1 MLSPPYRAVTIGIVA
16 VMTMFAFEGIGV
28 ATAMPVVAR
37 ALDGLGSYAW
47 AFNGYVVTSLVG
59 MVVAG
64 EWCDRAGPRRPFITG
79 VSLFGLGALLAGAAW
94 SMPVLVGARVL
105 QGLGG
110 GIGIVTVYVIIGR
123 AYPDALRPK
132 VFALLSASWVLPAI
146 IGPVIAGFLTDYV
159 SWRAV
164 FWLVVPFVIP
174 PLLLMSPRLARLG
187 GSLGDGPPRRG
198 RVRLALVAALGLAL
212 LQQGGLLRGP
222 QGIVMAAV
230 GLALFFPALR
240 LLLPAGSLRFAR
252 GLPTVVMMRGL
263 YAGAF
268 FAGEAFIPLA
278 LQTVKGVSTAQAGL
292 TLTVGAVAWAL
303 GSTAQGRLYGRVPR
317 GRLIQVG
324 GFLVA
329 LCLATVP
336 FSLLPSVPYGLAAV
350 SWFVGALGMGLCF
363 GAIATLTLELSE
375 PEDQG
380 ANSAALQVCDSS
392 GSVLFI
398 GAAGTIYAAAV
409 AAGTVS
415 ARTFTAIWW
424 LMAVIAVTG
433 ALLASRIGRP
443 TLGAPAGTTPSVAAP
458 GA

>member
-1 MLSPPYRAVTIGIVA
+1 MPMLI
-16 VMTMFAFEGIGV
+16 
-28 ATAMPVVAR
+28 
-37 ALDGLGSYAW
+37 
-47 AFNGYVVTSLVG
+47 
-59 MVVAG
+59 
-64 EWCDRAGPRRPFITG
+64 
-79 VSLFGLGALLAGAAW
+79 
-94 SMPVLVGARVL
+94 GARVL

-110 GIGIVTVYVIIGR
+110 GIGIVTVYVVIGR

-132 VFALLSASWVLPAI
+132 VFAVLSASWVLPAI
-146 IGPVIAGFLTDYV
+146 VGPVIAGFLTDYI

-174 PLLLMSPRLARLG
+174 PLLLMGPRLGRLG

-198 RVRLALVAALGLAL
+198 RVRTALVAALGLAL
-212 LQQGGLLRGP
+212 LQQGGLVRGP
-222 QGIVMAAV
+222 QGVAMAVV
-230 GLALFFPALR
+230 GLVLFFPALR

-268 FAGEAFIPLA
+268 FAGEAFVPLA

-324 GFLVA
+324 GALVA

-336 FSLLPSVPYGLAAV
+336 LSLLPSMPYGVAAV

-392 GSVLFI
+392 GSVLFVSA
-398 GAAGTIYAAAV
+398 GGTIYALAL
-409 AAGTVS
+409 AAGDVGAS
-415 ARTFTAIWW
+415 TFTAIWW
-424 LMAVIAVTG
+424 LMAVVAATG

-443 TLGAPAGTTPSVAAP
+443 TLGPSSPASPVAAP
-458 GA
+458 GV

>member
-1 MLSPPYRAVTIGIVA
+1 MLGPSYRAVTIGIVA

-37 ALDGLGSYAW
+37 ALDGLGSYTW
-47 AFNGYVVTSLVG
+47 AFNGYVVTSLIG

-64 EWCDRAGPRRPFITG
+64 EWCDRAGPRRPYITG
-79 VSLFGLGALLAGAAW
+79 VALFGAGALLAGAAV
-94 SMPVLVGARVL
+94 SMPMLIGARVL

-110 GIGIVTVYVIIGR
+110 GIGIVTVYVVIGR

-132 VFALLSASWVLPAI
+132 VFAVLSASWVLPAI
-146 IGPVIAGFLTDYV
+146 VGPLVAGFLTDYV

-174 PLLLMSPRLARLG
+174 PLLLMGPRLGRLG

-198 RVRLALVAALGLAL
+198 RVRTALVAALGLAL
-212 LQQGGLLRGP
+212 LQQGGLLRGW
-222 QGIVMAAV
+222 QGALMAVV
-230 GLALFFPALR
+230 GLVLFFPALR
-240 LLLPAGSLRFAR
+240 RLLPPGSLRFAP
-252 GLPTVVMMRGL
+252 GLPTVVMMRGV

-268 FAGEAFIPLA
+268 FAGEAFVPLA

-292 TLTVGAVAWAL
+292 TLSVGAVAWAL
-303 GSTAQGRLYGRVPR
+303 GSAAQGRLYGRVPR
-317 GRLIQVG
+317 GRLIQTG

-329 LCLATVP
+329 LSLATVP
-336 FSLLPSVPYGLAAV
+336 LSLLPSMPYGVAAV
-350 SWFVGALGMGLCF
+350 SWFLGALGMGLCF

-392 GSVLFI
+392 GSVLFVSL
-398 GAAGTIYAAAV
+398 GGTIYALAL
-409 AAGTVS
+409 AAGAVG
-415 ARTFTAIWW
+415 AGTFTAIWW
-424 LMAVIAVTG
+424 LMAAVAGTG

-443 TLGAPAGTTPSVAAP
+443 TLGTPAAPAPVAAP
-458 GA
+458 GV